1 MENLAAS
8 SPASAWLS
16 ALRLRTLPLA
26 LASILLGSFLA
37 AASGQFQWAVLG
49 LAALTTGLLQ
59 ILSNLANDYGDSV
72 HGADLVK
79 ERQGPRRAVQS
90 GTISPGAMLRAMWL
104 VGFLALAAGVALLW
118 VAARHQPQVFWFF
131 LALGLVAI
139 AAAVTYTAGAR
150 PYGYAGLGDISVLL
164 FFGLVGVL
172 GTFFLHGGTLAWPLG
187 LPAAACGL
195 LAVGVLNINNIR
207 DIDSDRVAGKRSVP
221 VRLGRDR
228 AVTYHWALLL
238 GSQLCAVG
246 YVLGQPMAAWPW
258 LFVLSWPLLLRNGL
272 AVSRLRASPL
282 IDAHLKQMALAT
294 LLFVLTFGLGQ
305 WLGRA

>member
-1 MENLAAS
+1 MENPVAT
-8 SPASAWLS
+8 SPAAAWLG

-37 AASGQFQWAVLG
+37 AAEGRFQWAVLG
-49 LAALTTGLLQ
+49 LAILTTALLQ

-90 GTISPGAMLRAMWL
+90 GTISAQAMLRAMWL
-104 VGFLALAAGVALLW
+104 LGFLALAAGLTLLW
-118 VAARHQPQVFWFF
+118 VAAWHQPQVFWGF
-131 LALGLVAI
+131 LALGLLAI
-139 AAAVTYTAGAR
+139 AAAVTYTAGAK
-150 PYGYAGLGDISVLL
+150 PYGYAGLGDVSVLL

-172 GTFFLHGGTLAWPLG
+172 GTYFLHGGTLAWPLA
-187 LPAAACGL
+187 LPATACGL

-207 DIDSDRVAGKRSVP
+207 DIDSDRAAGKFSIP
-221 VRLGRDR
+221 VRLGRPR
-228 AVTYHWALLL
+228 AVAYHWALLM
-238 GSQLCAVG
+238 GSQACAVG
-246 YVLGQPMAAWPW
+246 YVLGQGALTWPW